1 VVFGCTSIGSASR
14 SSVSGSSRSSASGAS
29 RSSAPT
35 YSASSASGA
44 SRTGYNSNKAEG
56 MHFEQKVATSLR
68 QDGFSVKLS
77 PGSFGPADMVATHR
91 KSGEKL
97 NIQCKSLS
105 RDSISFIIATAV
117 ISVPCNFFVV
127 FIVYF

>member
-1 VVFGCTSIGSASR
+1 
-14 SSVSGSSRSSASGAS
+14 
-29 RSSAPT
+29 
-35 YSASSASGA
+35 
-44 SRTGYNSNKAEG
+44 

-97 NIQCKSLS
+97 NIQCNHYQE
-105 RDSISFIIATAV
+105 IQ
-117 ISVPCNFFVV
+117 
-127 FIVYF
+127 